1 MLRGELVV
9 MMWTYFSSVLLQR
22 NRPAF
27 GVLHLEGIKVRRS
40 PRLQQLRLKEE
51 QAAHSHRHTQQD
63 GQFLGF
69 GVGGPRRVA
78 P

>member
-1 MLRGELVV
+1 
-9 MMWTYFSSVLLQR
+9 MMWTYFPSVLLQR
-22 NRPAF
+22 DRPPLR
-27 GVLHLEGIKVRRS
+27 VLHLEGIKVRGS

-51 QAAHSHRHTQQD
+51 QTPHTDRHTQQD

-69 GVGGPRRVA
+69 GVGGPGRVA